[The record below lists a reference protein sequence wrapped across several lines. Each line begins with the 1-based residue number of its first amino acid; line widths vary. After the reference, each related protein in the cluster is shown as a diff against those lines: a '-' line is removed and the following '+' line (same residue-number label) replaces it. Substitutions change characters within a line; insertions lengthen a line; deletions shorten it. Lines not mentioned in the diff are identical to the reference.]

1 MEENTYLRKID
12 CLNSCLT
19 GENAKEILKEV
30 DALEKWKPVI
40 SSILFLSKYLI
51 TGNSRVDYMK

>member
-30 DALEKWKPVI
+30 DALEKWETC
-40 SSILFLSKYLI
+40 
-51 TGNSRVDYMK
+51 TGTIICIEGKGTLL

>member
-30 DALEKWKPVI
+30 DALEKWKPV
-40 SSILFLSKYLI
+40 
-51 TGNSRVDYMK
+51 RVP